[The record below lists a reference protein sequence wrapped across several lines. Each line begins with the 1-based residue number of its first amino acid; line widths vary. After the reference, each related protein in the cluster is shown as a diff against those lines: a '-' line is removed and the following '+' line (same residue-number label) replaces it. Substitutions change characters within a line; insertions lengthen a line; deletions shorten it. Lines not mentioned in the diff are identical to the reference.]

1 MSQEFEIACP
11 TCNAVFS
18 VPAELAG
25 EMAECAECSAVFKIP
40 SPPAVAAAAPGLQ
53 LSQTDTGAIRGI
65 AAAPENFDG
74 EVTHT
79 VKLSRTSIGMIPTLK
94 DSFKFDAPGA
104 TPVASSPMVPPSPR
118 PGPPTAGGAVAVPR
132 KPALQRP
139 PSAVAPP
146 PLPVAGAMA
155 PPVPPPPLPV
165 AGAMA
170 APAAP
175 AAPPSPPTQPT
186 MTQTRVKVVDVPDWV
201 NIKLRKDEEPLAYQ
215 ESIDNGVGMALLVS
229 APALLSVLG
238 GLISSN
244 KGVIVMVAGIVWIAT
259 LLAAMF
265 MIRSRGRRA
274 LLMTSLRAIAIGG
287 GKRLEV
293 KK

>member
-25 EMAECAECSAVFKIP
+25 AMAECAECGAVFKIP
-40 SPPAVAAAAPGLQ
+40 AAPAAPALAAPGLQ
-53 LSQTDTGAIRGI
+53 LPKTDTGAIRGI
-65 AAAPENFDG
+65 AAAPESFDG

-104 TPVASSPMVPPSPR
+104 APVASSPMAPPR
-118 PGPPTAGGAVAVPR
+118 PGGPATAGAAAVPR

-139 PSAVAPP
+139 PSAAAPP

-155 PPVPPPPLPV
+155 PPPPPPPPLPV
-165 AGAMA
+165 AGTM
-170 APAAP
+170 
-175 AAPPSPPTQPT
+175 APPPAQPT
-186 MTQTRVKVVDVPDWV
+186 MTQTRVKLVDVPDWI

-215 ESIDNGVGMALLVS
+215 ESVDNGVGLALLVS
-229 APALLSVLG
+229 APALLSGIG

-244 KGVIVMVAGIVWIAT
+244 PGVIVMVVGIVWIAT

>member
-25 EMAECAECSAVFKIP
+25 EMAECAECGAVFKIP
-40 SPPAVAAAAPGLQ
+40 AAPAAPAFAAPGLQ
-53 LSQTDTGAIRGI
+53 LPQTDTGAIRGI
-65 AAAPENFDG
+65 AAAPESFDG

-104 TPVASSPMVPPSPR
+104 APVASSPMAPPR
-118 PGPPTAGGAVAVPR
+118 PGGPATAGAAAVPR

-139 PSAVAPP
+139 PSAAAPPPPLPVAGAMAPP

-155 PPVPPPPLPV
+155 PPPP
-165 AGAMA
+165 
-170 APAAP
+170 APP
-175 AAPPSPPTQPT
+175 AAPPT
-186 MTQTRVKVVDVPDWV
+186 MTHTRVKLVDVPDWI

-215 ESIDNGVGMALLVS
+215 ESVDNGVGLALLISV
-229 APALLSVLG
+229 PALLSG
-238 GLISSN
+238 MSTLIKN
-244 KGVIVMVAGIVWIAT
+244 PGIAMVIVGVVWIAT
-259 LLAAMF
+259 FLVAMF